1 MAGRP
6 QNARDVPASSSSIM
20 TLVEVAEFLRVNPS
34 TLYRLLK
41 KSRIPCF
48 RVGSDYRFNRA
59 SVEEWIR
66 SKEEESAG
74 PDSNSPGRGR
84 KPRPQ

>member
-6 QNARDVPASSSSIM
+6 QNARNVPASSSSIM

-66 SKEEESAG
+66 SNEELAMS
-74 PDSNSPGRGR
+74 DSNSPGKGR